1 MGGNLTLLYAV
12 RRGLS
17 ATAPMEWLG
26 LQDALS
32 HLLCVICHKHHKTNE
47 EHLCPCYALSSN
59 REMKWM
65 TASKASRN
73 ALIEQKRREGATLAA
88 LAAEFSV
95 SPTTISQVL
104 AKIER
109 NRRVIKLRLE
119 APLRRVTKP
128 YEGE

>member
-1 MGGNLTLLYAV
+1 
-12 RRGLS
+12 
-17 ATAPMEWLG
+17 
-26 LQDALS
+26 
-32 HLLCVICHKHHKTNE
+32 
-47 EHLCPCYALSSN
+47 
-59 REMKWM
+59 
-65 TASKASRN
+65 
-73 ALIEQKRREGATLAA
+73 LIEQKRREGATLAA

-109 NRRVIKLRLE
+109 NRRVIKRRLE

>member
-17 ATAPMEWLG
+17 AAAPIEGLG
-26 LQDALS
+26 LQDALP
-32 HLLCVICHKHHKTNE
+32 HLLCVICHEHRKTNE
-47 EHLCPCYALSSN
+47 EHLWACYAFSWN

-65 TASKASRN
+65 IASKASRN

-88 LAAEFSV
+88 LAAELSV
-95 SPTTISQVL
+95 SLTTISQVL

-109 NRRVIKLRLE
+109 NRRVVKLRLE
-119 APLRRVTKP
+119 APLKRVTKP

>member
-1 MGGNLTLLYAV
+1 
-12 RRGLS
+12 
-17 ATAPMEWLG
+17 
-26 LQDALS
+26 
-32 HLLCVICHKHHKTNE
+32 
-47 EHLCPCYALSSN
+47 
-59 REMKWM
+59 MKWM

-109 NRRVIKLRLE
+109 NRRVVKLRLE